1 MHPNPSFRDDSPDLH
16 RSLVDAVGFGT
27 IFLQTPAGPRVAHS
41 ALLAMDSSK
50 LQFHLARGNAL
61 TRHLEGSTAL
71 VVVNGPDAYIS
82 AISARWYAGP
92 DQVPTWN
99 YIAVELEGSVRKLD
113 DAELL
118 QQLEM
123 LNDHHEAKVKG
134 GIPWTM
140 DKMATRH
147 LDGLVRSIVGFELEI
162 ETRRETVK
170 LSKNKSVEERER
182 VIAGLEQQ
190 NAAGIAQAMRRI
202 NK

>member
-27 IFLQTPAGPRVAHS
+27 IFLQTPAGPRVAHA
-41 ALLAMDSSK
+41 ALVSTGSDK

-82 AISARWYAGP
+82 ARWYADP

-123 LNDHHEAKVKG
+123 LSDHHEAKVKG

-140 DKMATRH
+140 DKMSTRH

-170 LSKNKSVEERER
+170 LSQNKSVEERER

-190 NAAGIAQAMRRI
+190 NAAGIAQAMRGI

>member
-1 MHPNPSFRDDSPDLH
+1 MHPNPSFRNDSPDLH

-82 AISARWYAGP
+82 ARWYADP

-113 DAELL
+113 EAELL

-123 LNDHHEAKVKG
+123 LSDHHEAKVEG
-134 GIPWTM
+134 GKPWTM
-140 DKMATRH
+140 DKMSKRH
-147 LDGLVRSIVGFELEI
+147 LDGLMRSIVGFEMEI

-170 LSKNKSVEERER
+170 LSQNKSLDERER

-190 NAAGIAQAMRRI
+190 NAAGIAQAMRGLGE
-202 NK
+202 

>member
-1 MHPNPSFRDDSPDLH
+1 MHPNPSFRDDSPNLH

-50 LQFHLARGNAL
+50 LQFHLARGNSL

-71 VVVNGPDAYIS
+71 VAVNGPDAYIS
-82 AISARWYAGP
+82 ARWYADP

-123 LNDHHEAKVKG
+123 LSDHHEAKVKG

-140 DKMATRH
+140 DKISTRH

-170 LSKNKSVEERER
+170 LSQNKSVEERER

-190 NAAGIAQAMRRI
+190 NAAGIAQAIRGI

>member
-27 IFLQTPAGPRVAHS
+27 IFLQTPAGPRVAHA
-41 ALLAMDSSK
+41 ALVSTGSDK

-61 TRHLEGSTAL
+61 TRHLEDSTAL
-71 VVVNGPDAYIS
+71 VVVNGPDAYV
-82 AISARWYAGP
+82 SARWYADP

-123 LNDHHEAKVKG
+123 LSDHHEAKVKG

-140 DKMATRH
+140 DKMSTRH

-170 LSKNKSVEERER
+170 LSQNKSVEERER

-190 NAAGIAQAMRRI
+190 NAAGIAQAMRGI

>member
-1 MHPNPSFRDDSPDLH
+1 MHPNPSFRDDSADLH
-16 RSLVDAVGFGT
+16 RSLVDAVGFST
-27 IFLQTPAGPRVAHS
+27 IFLQTPAGPRVAYS

-82 AISARWYAGP
+82 ARWYADP

-118 QQLEM
+118 HQLEM
-123 LNDHHEAKVKG
+123 LSDHHEAKVKG
-134 GIPWTM
+134 GKPWTM
-140 DKMATRH
+140 DKMSARY

-162 ETRRETVK
+162 EARRETVK
-170 LSKNKSVEERER
+170 LSQNKTVEERER

-190 NAAGIAQAMRRI
+190 NAAGIAQAMRGI

>member
-1 MHPNPSFRDDSPDLH
+1 MHPNPSFCDDSPDLH

-61 TRHLEGSTAL
+61 TRHLEGS
-71 VVVNGPDAYIS
+71 
-82 AISARWYAGP
+82 
-92 DQVPTWN
+92 
-99 YIAVELEGSVRKLD
+99 VRKLD

-140 DKMATRH
+140 DKMSTRH

-170 LSKNKSVEERER
+170 LSQNKSVEERER

-190 NAAGIAQAMRRI
+190 NAAGIAQAMLRI

>member
-27 IFLQTPAGPRVAHS
+27 IFLQTPAGPRVAHA
-41 ALLAMDSSK
+41 ALVSTGSDK

-61 TRHLEGSTAL
+61 TRHLEGNTAL
-71 VVVNGPDAYIS
+71 VVVNGPDAYV
-82 AISARWYAGP
+82 SARWYADP

-123 LNDHHEAKVKG
+123 LSDHHEAKVKG

-140 DKMATRH
+140 DKMSTRH

-170 LSKNKSVEERER
+170 LSQNKSVEERER

-190 NAAGIAQAMRRI
+190 NAAGIAQAMRGI

>member
-27 IFLQTPAGPRVAHS
+27 IFLQTPAGPRVAHA
-41 ALLAMDSSK
+41 ALVSTGSDK

-71 VVVNGPDAYIS
+71 VVVNGPDAYV
-82 AISARWYAGP
+82 SARWYADP

-123 LNDHHEAKVKG
+123 LSDHHEAKVKG

-140 DKMATRH
+140 DKMSTRH

-170 LSKNKSVEERER
+170 LSQNKSVEERER

-190 NAAGIAQAMRRI
+190 NAAGIAQAMRGI

>member
-1 MHPNPSFRDDSPDLH
+1 
-16 RSLVDAVGFGT
+16 
-27 IFLQTPAGPRVAHS
+27 
-41 ALLAMDSSK
+41 MDSSK

-82 AISARWYAGP
+82 ARWYADP

-170 LSKNKSVEERER
+170 LSQNKSVEERER

>member
-16 RSLVDAVGFGT
+16 QSLVDAVGFGT
-27 IFLQTPAGPRVAHS
+27 IFFQTSAGPRVAHS

-71 VVVNGPDAYIS
+71 VVVNRPDAYV
-82 AISARWYAGP
+82 SARWYADP

-123 LNDHHEAKVKG
+123 LSDHQQAKVEG

-140 DKMATRH
+140 DKMSPRH
-147 LDGLVRSIVGFELEI
+147 LEGLVRSIVGFELEI

-170 LSKNKSVEERER
+170 LSQNKSLEERER

-190 NAAGIAQAMRRI
+190 NAAGIAQAMRGI

>member
-1 MHPNPSFRDDSPDLH
+1 MHPNPSFRDDTPDLH
-16 RSLVDAVGFGT
+16 RSLVAAVGFGT

-41 ALLAMDSSK
+41 ALLAMGSSK

-82 AISARWYAGP
+82 ARWYADP

-123 LNDHHEAKVKG
+123 LSDHHEAKVKG

-140 DKMATRH
+140 DKMSTRH
-147 LDGLVRSIVGFELEI
+147 LDGLVRSFVGFELEI

-170 LSKNKSVEERER
+170 LSQNKSVEERVR

-190 NAAGIAQAMRRI
+190 NAADIAQAMRGI

>member
-1 MHPNPSFRDDSPDLH
+1 MHPNPSFPDDSPDLH

-27 IFLQTPAGPRVAHS
+27 IFLQTPAGPRVAHA
-41 ALLAMDSSK
+41 ALVSTGFDK

-71 VVVNGPDAYIS
+71 VVVNGPDAYV
-82 AISARWYAGP
+82 SARWYADP

-123 LNDHHEAKVKG
+123 LSDHHEAKVKG

-140 DKMATRH
+140 DKMSTRH

-170 LSKNKSVEERER
+170 LSQNKSVEERGR

-190 NAAGIAQAMRRI
+190 NAAGIAQAMRGI

>member
-1 MHPNPSFRDDSPDLH
+1 MHPNPNFRDETPELH
-16 RSLVDAVGFGT
+16 RSLIAELGFGT
-27 IFLQTPAGPRVAHS
+27 IFLQTPAGPRVAHA
-41 ALLAMDSSK
+41 ALLSMDSGK

-82 AISARWYAGP
+82 ARWYADP

-113 DAELL
+113 DGELL

-123 LNDHHEAKVKG
+123 LSDRNEAKVEG
-134 GIPWTM
+134 GKPWTM
-140 DKMATRH
+140 YKMSKRH
-147 LDGLVRSIVGFELEI
+147 LDGMIRSIVGFEMEI

-170 LSKNKSVEERER
+170 LSQNKSLDERER

-190 NAAGIAQAMRRI
+190 NAAGIVQAMRGFG
-202 NK
+202 K